1 MFFVNFLL
9 SSYHSLPVHSP
20 WVIRHP
26 SCACFATP
34 HMAEVDRTQTI
45 SDESVVFL
53 CLTCRTPFFPRSQNR
68 FNTPSKLWNTSN
80 HRQQPTTTDNNQLP
94 PTSLPGDWR
103 LIAPQFDNLRLYSK
117 SISSSIES
125 WPCALVINQI
135 PHTLW
140 PADLDAPRT
149 GLRWAKQR
157 MWSEYAL
164 CRRCSETFRTPHFC
178 L

>member
-34 HMAEVDRTQTI
+34 HTAEVDRTQTI

-80 HRQQPTTTDNNQLP
+80 HRQQPTTTNIIA
-94 PTSLPGDWR
+94 WR
-103 LIAPQFDNLRLYSK
+103 LIAPQFNNLRLYPK

-140 PADLDAPRT
+140 PADLHAPCA
-149 GLRWAKQR
+149 GLRWAK
-157 MWSEYAL
+157 
-164 CRRCSETFRTPHFC
+164 
-178 L
+178 